1 MVIDQLNH
9 IGITEVRPSLLKFYD
24 QSGNPVG
31 DDDTNIL
38 VVDEVPYI
46 TLVDGYTG
54 EYPQDKYDTTDVYI
68 WRDEQQGDQEEQK

>member
-9 IGITEVRPSLLKFYD
+9 IGITEVQPSLLKFYD

-54 EYPQDKYDTTDVYI
+54 EYPQDKYDTTDEEI
-68 WRDEQQGDQEEQK
+68 RKDDQQHDQEDHK